1 MSLYGKSVVD
11 EPGYIDAMF
20 GLTSKNKI
28 GVVAN
33 ISGLLKDAYL
43 VPIHGEFKFIVE
55 ILFLL
60 NNSENQPVPE
70 FMQPLTG
77 TGLPDEH
84 PAILLAL
91 LVKKSEKKKH
101 KK

>member
-43 VPIHGEFKFIVE
+43 VPIHGEFKFV
-55 ILFLL
+55 
-60 NNSENQPVPE
+60 
-70 FMQPLTG
+70 
-77 TGLPDEH
+77 
-84 PAILLAL
+84 
-91 LVKKSEKKKH
+91 
-101 KK
+101 